1 MKKYVI
7 VFLIWVMIIPIAI
20 LNGGFREYVLMMHLE
35 ILALPLSG
43 IILSVCIFLVA
54 YLFVPKIK
62 GGVKRDYILFGV
74 MWFVLTNLFDLSSYI
89 KSGEGFAGLLQSYN
103 ILTGNTWILV
113 VLHRHNHNE
122 RQHRNEQ
129 TSNER
134 DCPQGDAL
142 KKAAVLN
149 GCDNLL
155 RQYRLGC
162 RAEACG
168 VHNG

>member
-20 LNGGFREYVLMMHLE
+20 LNGGFREYVLMVHLE
-35 ILALPLSG
+35 RLALPFSG

-113 VLHRHNHNE
+113 VL
-122 RQHRNEQ
+122 
-129 TSNER
+129 S
-134 DCPQGDAL
+134 AL
-142 KKAAVLN
+142 ISPMLVMKIK
-149 GCDNLL
+149 G
-155 RQYRLGC
+155 RK
-162 RAEACG
+162 
-168 VHNG
+168 